1 MHTFLIILA
10 VLAVLFFAAVLWV
23 RSKIRRGVAWVKVTV
38 LEKGVEELRLK
49 VAAPDADPELAPLL
63 ERAEAAL
70 TKAKAANTN
79 GDVRGVSEA
88 ADPILKEL
96 LERVA
101 AQAEKEAT
109 AKDGIVI
116 DVTPTEPKA
125 PLSLPAPERTAP
137 SSCAAPVDAPKPVD
151 PTADTK

>member
-1 MHTFLIILA
+1 MQTFLIILA
-10 VLAVLFFAAVLWV
+10 VLAVLFIAAVLWI
-23 RSKIRRGVAWVKVTV
+23 RSKVRRGVAWLKVTV

-70 TKAKAANTN
+70 NKAKAAYSN

-101 AQAEKEAT
+101 KAEKE

-125 PLSLPAPERTAP
+125 PLSLPAPDKTAT
-137 SSCAAPVDAPKPVD
+137 SSCAAPVDTPTKPVD
-151 PTADTK
+151 PTGDTK